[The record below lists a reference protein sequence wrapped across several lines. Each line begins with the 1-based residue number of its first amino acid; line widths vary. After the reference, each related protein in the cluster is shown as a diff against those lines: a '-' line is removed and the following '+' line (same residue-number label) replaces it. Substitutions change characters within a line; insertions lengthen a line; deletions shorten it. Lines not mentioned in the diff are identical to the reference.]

1 MLSFLFSDCAY
12 YTSIFQFVK
21 VSVAERGAKAHH
33 TPTRTVDMI
42 QRNAARDFQPV

>member
-1 MLSFLFSDCAY
+1 MLSFLFSDCVH

-33 TPTRTVDMI
+33 RLPETVDMI